1 MFMKLKKLFVLSV
14 ITLSVLSCSKTNDKT
29 ETTDILKAP
38 TLTTKKLQDS
48 STAEIKKDTSI
59 ITSTIVVN
67 TSKGTFEIGLYGKD
81 APNTVKNIEELV
93 KSKYYD
99 GMLIHRIAK
108 GFVIQ
113 FGDPNTKDASK
124 KSLWG
129 VGGET
134 WDKNVLQDELNIETP
149 SAQRGYEYGV
159 VAMATTGVKNSATS
173 QFFICLES
181 ASQLPFLYPIFGKV
195 TKGIDII
202 KKISVSPI
210 EENSQGGIPIDPITI
225 TSITLQK

>member
-1 MFMKLKKLFVLSV
+1 MIIRNVVLAIFVSFSLF
-14 ITLSVLSCSKTNDKT
+14 SCSKTNDKT

-38 TLTTKKLQDS
+38 TLTTKKLNDS
-48 STAEIKKDTSI
+48 SSIEQKKDTSV
-59 ITSTIVVN
+59 ITSTIVVT
-67 TSKGTFEIGLYGKD
+67 TSKGVFEIGLYGKD
-81 APNTVKNIEELV
+81 APNSVKNVEELV

-99 GMLIHRIAK
+99 GMQIHRIAK

-134 WDKNVLQDELNIETP
+134 WDKSVLEDELNIQTP
-149 SAQRGYEYGV
+149 SAQRGYEFGV
-159 VAMATTGVKNSATS
+159 VAMATTGIKNSATS

-181 ASQLPFLYPIFGKV
+181 AEQLPYHYPIFGKV
-195 TKGIDII
+195 TKGFDII
-202 KKISVSPI
+202 KKISLAPI
-210 EENSQGGIPIDPITI
+210 EENSQGGIPIDPISI
-225 TSITLQK
+225 TSITLHK

>member
-1 MFMKLKKLFVLSV
+1 MKIRILMVVSL
-14 ITLSVLSCSKTNDKT
+14 ITLSFLSCAKSNDKT
-29 ETTDILKAP
+29 ETTEILKAP

-48 STAEIKKDTSI
+48 TTSEQKKDTSVN
-59 ITSTIVVN
+59 TSTITVT
-67 TSKGTFEIGLYGKD
+67 TSKGVIEIGLFGKD

-99 GMLIHRIAK
+99 GMRIHRIAK

-113 FGDPNTKDASK
+113 FGDPNTKDVSK

-134 WDKNVLQDELNIETP
+134 WDKNVLQDELNIQSP
-149 SAQRGYEYGV
+149 SAQRGYEFGV
-159 VAMATTGVKNSATS
+159 VAMATTGTKNSATS

-181 ASQLPFLYPIFGKV
+181 AAQLPYHYPIFGKV
-195 TKGIDII
+195 TKGLDVI
-202 KKISVSPI
+202 KKISVVPI
-210 EENSQGGIPIDPITI
+210 EENSQGGIPIDPISI
-225 TSITLQK
+225 NSITLQK

>member
-1 MFMKLKKLFVLSV
+1 MTIKNHIVAIFISLSLF
-14 ITLSVLSCSKTNDKT
+14 SCSKTNEKT

-38 TLTTKKLQDS
+38 TLTTKKLLDS
-48 STAEIKKDTSI
+48 STTELKKDTSVI
-59 ITSTIVVN
+59 SSTIVVT
-67 TSKGTFEIGLYGKD
+67 TSKGVFEIGLYGKD

-99 GMLIHRIAK
+99 GLLIHRIAM

-113 FGDPNTKDASK
+113 LGDPNTKDVSK

-134 WDKNVLQDELNIETP
+134 WDKSVLEDELNIQTP
-149 SAQRGYEYGV
+149 SAQRGYEFGV
-159 VAMATTGVKNSATS
+159 VAMATTGIKNSATS

-181 ASQLPFLYPIFGKV
+181 AEQLPYHYPIFGKV
-195 TKGIDII
+195 TKGLDII
-202 KKISVSPI
+202 KKISLTPI
-210 EENSQGGIPIDPITI
+210 EENSQGGIPIDPISI
-225 TSITLQK
+225 TSITLHK